1 MVLQMLFYKL
11 SAELNGLPDCSVAN
25 DSNKSY
31 MHTLALLSSS
41 SSFLA
46 IFWPETEYQK
56 ESKIISIRI
65 ASRFKVSIRNTGI
78 VILVYVYLRYNAVPV
93 SHQLQVCRGKV

>member
-41 SSFLA
+41 SSA

-56 ESKIISIRI
+56 ESKIISIHI

-78 VILVYVYLRYNAVPV
+78 VILVYGHLRYNAVPV

>member
-1 MVLQMLFYKL
+1 MIVI
-11 SAELNGLPDCSVAN
+11 NPTCIHLPFFPHPHPSWP
-25 DSNKSY
+25 
-31 MHTLALLSSS
+31 
-41 SSFLA
+41 F
-46 IFWPETEYQK
+46 FWPETEYQK